1 MLEHCKYYASST
13 AARGTKIH
21 FHLVDLP
28 ATRIELSSI
37 PLVNFSFAVIHKSYS
52 TWPNFVAWIFQV
64 IIIRVKSLRLF
75 TEPW

>member
-52 TWPNFVAWIFQV
+52 T
-64 IIIRVKSLRLF
+64 
-75 TEPW
+75 